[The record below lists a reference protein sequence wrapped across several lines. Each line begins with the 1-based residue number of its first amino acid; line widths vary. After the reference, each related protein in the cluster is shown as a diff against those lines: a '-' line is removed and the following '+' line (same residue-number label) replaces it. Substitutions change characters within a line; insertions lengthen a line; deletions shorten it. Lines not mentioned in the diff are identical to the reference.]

1 MSFLFRCLFLA
12 ISVILALIILNVD
25 FSRSVDEEGDGKIVH
40 LNRRGPWYNKT
51 YDAEIEYRNY
61 AIHPLADT
69 ILTSIRRQVESN
81 GTYNIPEMWALPPFG
96 PLRENIV
103 IAPNYDLATCQI
115 EKIMTT
121 VRDAVFCYLSDP
133 IGFEANNRTI
143 SSELWKKSYCG
154 WSNYRSNIDDVE
166 REMARKYMR
175 FALIRNPF
183 ERFLSG
189 YVDKCL
195 NEKNFSPQV
204 RCLGCRYNLRC
215 FVSRLFHLLYG
226 MHYNRTYLA
235 REIWYVARHFAPQSW
250 QCNFKK
256 QLSTYDLI
264 EYPESSDQVAIV
276 AGEFDRVLKKAGVP
290 QDMRAII
297 RKELIK
303 GRSPHSTS
311 KSRARIGVRKMIST
325 DRYVR
330 QVLALIYY
338 FDYIVFGF
346 RPTPSL
352 FE

>member
-1 MSFLFRCLFLA
+1 
-12 ISVILALIILNVD
+12 
-25 FSRSVDEEGDGKIVH
+25 
-40 LNRRGPWYNKT
+40 
-51 YDAEIEYRNY
+51 
-61 AIHPLADT
+61 
-69 ILTSIRRQVESN
+69 
-81 GTYNIPEMWALPPFG
+81 
-96 PLRENIV
+96 
-103 IAPNYDLATCQI
+103 
-115 EKIMTT
+115 MTT

-195 NEKNFSPQV
+195 K
-204 RCLGCRYNLRC
+204 
-215 FVSRLFHLLYG
+215 
-226 MHYNRTYLA
+226 
-235 REIWYVARHFAPQSW
+235 